1 MRERRRFL
9 LVAAAAVT
17 TVSVFVVGAFGHAG
31 NDDANAIHACVNSNS
46 GAVYLV
52 PDQAEECK
60 SGFVATHWSIAGPK
74 GEPGL
79 SGYEVVE
86 GEPVLTGPGP
96 IGLTA
101 ACSEGK
107 LPLGGGF
114 TSTQGDANLFDS
126 YPVGTSGGI
135 AGWFV
140 GVNTIGATTITPY
153 AVCAYVAG

>member
-1 MRERRRFL
+1 MRHPTRFAVV
-9 LVAAAAVT
+9 VAAVAA
-17 TVSVFVVGAFGHAG
+17 TVSVFGVGAFGHAG
-31 NDDANAIHACVNSNS
+31 NDDPNAVHACVNASS

-52 PDQAEECK
+52 PDKAEACK
-60 SGFVATHWSIAGPK
+60 NGYDATHWSITGPQ

-79 SGYEVVE
+79 SGYEIVE
-86 GEPVLTGPGP
+86 GEPVLAAPGP

-101 ACSEGK
+101 ACSDGK
-107 LPLGGGF
+107 MPLGGGF

-126 YPVGTSGGI
+126 YPVVTSGGS

-153 AVCAYVAG
+153 AVCAFVD